1 MLLLPSFLPSHPSFL
16 PSLYSLPSWWLSGEV
31 GNISMKLSESRLA
44 DPHLETQVDLMRH
57 EVRSD
62 MQRLQD
68 LISSSKTSLY
78 SSSLERSFRDMWV
91 FSCLLNWVVFVK
103 ENACMLK
110 TIMKFTHKK
119 QKIRNAHPLP
129 IHSKKK
135 RDVCCRTKRVISWIL
150 ASCQGHM
157 VTLGRKSRLCE
168 GNAHDPSK
176 LLLLVHP
183 FLCFL

>member
-1 MLLLPSFLPSHPSFL
+1 MYFLTLPPSISSFL

-31 GNISMKLSESRLA
+31 GNISIKLSERRLV

-91 FSCLLNWVVFVK
+91 FSCLLNRVVFVFVK
-103 ENACMLK
+103 ENACRLYAENNEIH
-110 TIMKFTHKK
+110 TQET
-119 QKIRNAHPLP
+119 QKMGMP
-129 IHSKKK
+129 IPYLSSPKKK
-135 RDVCCRTKRVISWIL
+135 REKKRRFLGDCSERSWW
-150 ASCQGHM
+150 
-157 VTLGRKSRLCE
+157 V
-168 GNAHDPSK
+168 
-176 LLLLVHP
+176 
-183 FLCFL
+183 